1 MLKVPFKVLVALI
14 SALLAL
20 GLWWGFIAV
29 SRKLGLT
36 GGWIEEW
43 SIIGWI
49 AYGLLAIG
57 LNHMLEN
64 LLPQL
69 AGSAGVQLAPGDDAA
84 ARARRLYVPGMWGKG
99 GSTAGDSDLRS

>member
-1 MLKVPFKVLVALI
+1 MLKVPLKVLIALVA
-14 SALLAL
+14 ALLAL

-49 AYGLLAIG
+49 AYGLLAVG
-57 LNHMLEN
+57 LNHVLDN
-64 LLPQL
+64 LFLQL
-69 AGSAGVQLAPGDDAA
+69 ADARSDSNDDSGT
-84 ARARRLYVPGMWGKG
+84 RARRLYVPGMWGKG
-99 GSTAGDSDLRS
+99 GSTAGDSDFRS